1 MIWNPQTPPLP
12 DGVSVEEIAAELGA
26 LCGNVMDDSDETLQ
40 HIAVAVEAALAE
52 DESPDGVCPSIAALA
67 SKALLTIGEPRA
79 ARRLALLDA
88 RVIRPAESSLT
99 GEAPMWVLDLRRLAG
114 PTGVLLELQVA
125 GSLGAVLDC
134 MADVWDDMDGR
145 GVLGLEHLE
154 ALPRGPGRRL
164 GVRRGVNEW
173 LSVCAAR
180 LKLIGA
186 RRGWTAAP
194 DVLALDLG

>member
-1 MIWNPQTPPLP
+1 M
-12 DGVSVEEIAAELGA
+12 EEIAAQLGA
-26 LCGNVMDDSDETLQ
+26 LCGSVMDDGDETLH

-52 DESPDGVCPSIAALA
+52 DDRPDGVCPTIAALA

-99 GEAPMWVLDLRRLAG
+99 GEAPMWVLDVRRLAG
-114 PTGVLLELQVA
+114 PSGMLLELQLA

-154 ALPRGPGRRL
+154 EILSGPGRRAGL
-164 GVRRGVNEW
+164 CRGVNEW
-173 LSVCAAR
+173 LSVCTAR
-180 LKLIGA
+180 LKSIGV
-186 RRGWTAAP
+186 RRGWGGAP
-194 DVLALDLG
+194 DVMALDLS